1 VCKRRAYLVNW
12 LVFVVQWL
20 HVLGGIFWFGGT
32 LYVNFVAIPALRR
45 APPEYAREVS
55 RNLNRQGERVIL
67 PVAVITIALGFLRG
81 TVFGRIQ
88 SLDAL
93 FGTAYGWTWLFGL
106 TAAIA
111 TLAWGFFVLAPTANR
126 LADNDVA
133 WTTTPDGKPTPEAQV
148 AIGSVVRVALL
159 ELLGFA
165 AVFTAMILM
174 RFGL

>member
-1 VCKRRAYLVNW
+1 MSLAPIIGEDPSASSPARRPPGAESCR
-12 LVFVVQWL
+12 
-20 HVLGGIFWFGGT
+20 
-32 LYVNFVAIPALRR
+32 ARR
-45 APPEYAREVS
+45 
-55 RNLNRQGERVIL
+55 
-67 PVAVITIALGFLRG
+67 
-81 TVFGRIQ
+81 
-88 SLDAL
+88 
-93 FGTAYGWTWLFGL
+93 
-106 TAAIA
+106 AAIA

-148 AIGSVVRVALL
+148 PIGSVVRVALL